1 MAVYA
6 FSSSAES
13 GRADLAQKDAR
24 FGAAI
29 NVLAAKAH
37 RTFKAGWA
45 EDWYLEAVD
54 TVAARVPDD
63 AIAFFLSLIQIS
75 EPTRQP
81 ATSRMPSSA

>member
-1 MAVYA
+1 VAVYA

-63 AIAFFLSLIQIS
+63 AIAFF
-75 EPTRQP
+75 
-81 ATSRMPSSA
+81 TSVLVLRPEEGLV

>member
-63 AIAFFLSLIQIS
+63 AIAFF
-75 EPTRQP
+75 
-81 ATSRMPSSA
+81 PSVLVLRPEEGLA